1 MADDAGAAFRVKT
14 MGLWIRVA
22 KQCRRMGSMRIGIR
36 LSSCFATILLLI
48 VAGSV
53 LALWQF
59 HAYNRHVQKLD
70 RIDRQVMA
78 VLRVNNVV
86 LAYQGMLQNAAV
98 ERDAGKFVNA
108 IRPFK
113 DGLSRDL
120 DAARQALR
128 DSPGASQEHA
138 VTMAVLGYFRST
150 VPKQIDVALAMAEAG
165 DWVALHLRLDNQ
177 VRDMSRIVASLVQ
190 DVDTEA
196 TREREQSLEAIEGAR
211 ERAFVILLVCGIC
224 TVIVAGALALTAT
237 RSIARPLKQL
247 EASARA
253 LGEGNFE
260 YRVSTAGE
268 DELALVGRAHNRAAS
283 QLQELYDALS
293 RSEAHFRSLIENAGE
308 LIMVLDREG
317 TIQYVSPA
325 SSSLLARSPED
336 LLGSNLVSHIHV
348 EDRARLRT
356 ILDSGSGTEIAA
368 SLEFRWD
375 REDGSWQI
383 LESIVSDRLGDP
395 AVAGVVI
402 NSRDVTARKQAEA
415 QIRKLNEDLERRVAE
430 RTAELETAKVAAES
444 ANRAKSQFLANMS
457 HEIRTPMNGILGM
470 TELALDTELTREQHE
485 YLSVVKSSAESLL
498 SVIND
503 ILDFSKMEA
512 GKFAI
517 SPVECDLIPALEG
530 IVKSLAMRA
539 HQKDLELMCRV
550 LPGVPERVVLDID
563 RVRQIV
569 VNLVGNAIKFTGQ
582 GEVELQVSADA
593 ASESDA
599 VLHFSVRDTGIGIPP
614 ERQQA
619 IFEPFSQADGSISR
633 RYGGTGLGLTISA
646 RLVQLMRGHIW
657 VESMHGAGSTFHF
670 TLECPIAR
678 RERPIFLP
686 TDPGQLRGLRVLILD
701 DNPTNRRIL
710 EDMLKKWDVD
720 ATVVEAGPAALT
732 MLASAA
738 NSGQPYSLLL
748 LDAHMPGMDGFT
760 VAQRIQENPQ
770 HTGTTVMMLS
780 SSDLNADAAY
790 CGRMGIRRYL
800 VKPVSQSELRE
811 AVLGA
816 ISEFY
821 LPQEPEHGQ
830 ETTKAPVSVSQ
841 RILVVE
847 DNAVNQMLALRLLEK
862 QGHAVTIAGTGL
874 EAIERAATGGFDVIL
889 MDVQMP
895 GMDGLQAT
903 VAIREAEA
911 GSRVHVPILAM
922 TAHAMSG
929 DRDRCL
935 AAGMDGYLSKPI
947 CPRTLF
953 ETLSSIQR
961 SSITADAAPAVL

>member
-1 MADDAGAAFRVKT
+1 
-14 MGLWIRVA
+14 
-22 KQCRRMGSMRIGIR
+22 MRIGVR
-36 LSSCFATILLLI
+36 LSLCFAAILLLI

-59 HAYNRHVQKLD
+59 HSYNRHVQNLD

-98 ERDAGKFVNA
+98 EHDAGKFVTA

-113 DGLSRDL
+113 EGLSRDL
-120 DAARQALR
+120 DAARQTLR
-128 DSPGASQEHA
+128 ESPGASQEHA

-150 VPKQIDVALAMAEAG
+150 VPKQIDVALAMAEEG
-165 DWVALHLRLDNQ
+165 DWLALHLRLDNQ
-177 VRDMSRIVASLVQ
+177 VHDMSRIVASLVQ

-196 TREREQSLEAIEGAR
+196 TREREQSLEAIEDAR
-211 ERAFVILLVCGIC
+211 ERAFIILLVCGIC
-224 TVIVAGALALTAT
+224 TVIAAGALALTAT

-260 YRVSTAGE
+260 YRVNTAGE
-268 DELALVGRAHNRAAS
+268 DELALVGRAHNQAAR

-325 SSSLLARSPED
+325 SSRLLARSPED

-348 EDRARLRT
+348 EDRTRLRA
-356 ILDSGSGTEIAA
+356 ILDSGSGGETAA

-383 LESIVSDRLGDP
+383 LESIVSHRLDDP

-470 TELALDTELTREQHE
+470 TDLALDTELTREQHE
-485 YLSVVKSSAESLL
+485 YLSVVKSSADSLL

-530 IVKSLAMRA
+530 IIKSLAMRA
-539 HQKDLELMCRV
+539 HQRDLELMCRV

-569 VNLVGNAIKFTGQ
+569 VNLAGNAIKFTGS

-593 ASESDA
+593 VSESDA

-633 RYGGTGLGLTISA
+633 RYGGTGLGLTIST
-646 RLVQLMRGHIW
+646 RLVQLMGGRIW
-657 VESMHGAGSTFHF
+657 VESISGVGSTFHF
-670 TLECPIAR
+670 TLECPIAQVR
-678 RERPIFLP
+678 SIPFAAGPE
-686 TDPGQLRGLRVLILD
+686 QLRGLRVLILD
-701 DNPTNRRIL
+701 DNAANRRIL
-710 EDMLKKWDVD
+710 EETLKKWDVD
-720 ATVVEAGPAALT
+720 ATLAEAGPAALT

-738 NSGQPYSLLL
+738 NSGRPYSLLL

-760 VAQRIQENPQ
+760 VAQRIQENPRY
-770 HTGTTVMMLS
+770 TGTTVMMLS

-790 CGRMGIRRYL
+790 CGRLGIRRYL
-800 VKPVSQSELRE
+800 VKPVSQTELRE

-816 ISEFY
+816 ISEFGAPRE
-821 LPQEPEHGQ
+821 PQRSE
-830 ETTKAPVSVSQ
+830 ETTKTPAPVGQ

-847 DNAVNQMLALRLLEK
+847 DNPVNQMLALRLLEK

-874 EAIERAATGGFDVIL
+874 EAVARAAAGGFDVIL

-911 GSRVHVPILAM
+911 GSGVHVPILAM

-953 ETLSSIQR
+953 ETLDSLQR
-961 SSITADAAPAVL
+961 ANITADAAPAAV

>member
-1 MADDAGAAFRVKT
+1 MGEDLAAAFRVET
-14 MGLWIRVA
+14 MGLWMRVA
-22 KQCRRMGSMRIGIR
+22 KQRRRMGSMRIGVR
-36 LSSCFATILLLI
+36 LSLCFAAILMLI
-48 VAGSV
+48 VAGSA

-59 HAYNRHVQKLD
+59 NSYNRHVRKLD

-78 VLRVNNVV
+78 VLRVNNTV
-86 LAYQGMLQNAAV
+86 LAYQGMLQNAAA
-98 ERDAGKFVNA
+98 ERDAGRFLTA

-128 DSPGASQEHA
+128 ESPDASQEHA
-138 VTMAVLGYFRST
+138 VTIAVLAYFRSM
-150 VPKQIDVALAMAEAG
+150 VPKQIDVALAMADAG
-165 DWVALHLRLDNQ
+165 DWPALHLRLDNQ
-177 VRDMSRIVASLVQ
+177 VHNMSRIVASLVQ

-196 TREREQSLEAIEGAR
+196 TREREQSLDAIEDAR

-224 TVIVAGALALTAT
+224 TVITAGALALTAT

-268 DELALVGRAHNRAAS
+268 DEFALVGRAQNQAAR

-317 TIQYVSPA
+317 TIQYVSPS

-348 EDRARLRT
+348 EDRPRLRA
-356 ILDSGSGTEIAA
+356 ILDSGGGETAA

-383 LESIVSDRLGDP
+383 LESIVSSRLDDP

-402 NSRDVTARKQAEA
+402 NSRDVTARRQAEA
-415 QIRKLNEDLERRVAE
+415 QVRKLNEDLERRVAE

-470 TELALDTELTREQHE
+470 TDLALDTELTREQHE
-485 YLSVVKSSAESLL
+485 YLSVVKNSADSLL

-517 SPVECDLIPALEG
+517 SPVECDLLPALEG

-539 HQKDLELMCRV
+539 HQRDIELMCRV

-563 RVRQIV
+563 RVRQII
-569 VNLVGNAIKFTGQ
+569 VNLVGNAIKFTGS

-593 ASESDA
+593 VSESDA

-633 RYGGTGLGLTISA
+633 RYGGTGLGLTIST
-646 RLVQLMRGHIW
+646 RLVQLMGGHIW
-657 VESMHGAGSTFHF
+657 VESISGAGSTFHF
-670 TLECPIAR
+670 TLECPIAEGAR
-678 RERPIFLP
+678 SIPFAV
-686 TDPGQLRGLRVLILD
+686 DPEQLRGLRVLVLD

-710 EDMLKKWDVD
+710 EETLKKWDVD
-720 ATVVEAGPAALT
+720 AALAETGPAALT
-732 MLASAA
+732 MLASAV
-738 NSGQPYSLLL
+738 NSGRPYSLLL

-760 VAQRIQENPQ
+760 VAQQIQENPRY
-770 HTGTTVMMLS
+770 TGTTVMMLS

-790 CGRMGIRRYL
+790 CGRLGIRRYL

-816 ISEFY
+816 ISEY
-821 LPQEPEHGQ
+821 LLPQASGHSR
-830 ETTKAPVSVSQ
+830 ETTRTRASAGQ

-874 EAIERAATGGFDVIL
+874 EAIERAAAGGFDVIL

-911 GSRVHVPILAM
+911 GSGVHVPILAM

-947 CPRTLF
+947 CPRMLF
-953 ETLSSIQR
+953 ETLDSIQR
-961 SSITADAAPAVL
+961 SNITAEAVPAVL